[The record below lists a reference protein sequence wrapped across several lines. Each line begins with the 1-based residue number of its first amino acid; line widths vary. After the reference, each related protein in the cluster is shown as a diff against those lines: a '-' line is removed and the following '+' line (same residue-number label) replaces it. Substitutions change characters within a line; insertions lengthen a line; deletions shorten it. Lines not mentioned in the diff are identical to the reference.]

1 MQHVVFYVF
10 FNDSFILIFINPNK
24 NNALRYIFMA
34 VIRCYEICLWIYSL
48 LYKFIY
54 MVPLYYRFGESAAA
68 CFVAMSFYL
77 YHFAHIRETHIMQ
90 RKAIS
95 FCIALA
101 LSGNTFAADLNN
113 NEDKKSSV
121 PKISA
126 AFLRLSWPNCRRSAR
141 KPRKAF

>member
-1 MQHVVFYVF
+1 MIATCCILCF
-10 FNDSFILIFINPNK
+10 FNDSFILIFINSNK

-34 VIRCYEICLWIYSL
+34 MIRCYEICLWIYSL

-54 MVPLYYRFGESAAA
+54 MVPLLHRFGESAAA

-77 YHFAHIRETHIMQ
+77 YHFAHIRESNIMQ

-113 NEDKKSSV
+113 NEDKKAVS
-121 PKISA
+121 
-126 AFLRLSWPNCRRSAR
+126 R
-141 KPRKAF
+141 KYQQPFSG

>member
-1 MQHVVFYVF
+1 
-10 FNDSFILIFINPNK
+10 
-24 NNALRYIFMA
+24 MA

-95 FCIALA
+95 FCIATA

-113 NEDKKSSV
+113 NEDKKAVS
-121 PKISA
+121 
-126 AFLRLSWPNCRRSAR
+126 R
-141 KPRKAF
+141 KYQQPFSG